1 MPVAQLIALS
11 LPRNVPVSSVIVCC
25 PLCCDS
31 TIVKETFAHD
41 FFGEQNGVQRAL
53 GQTIGLGVDQNVGQF
68 QIVGVVKDSKQRR
81 IDQLPAR
88 VVCFPFLQADLPP
101 SLMGHMTI
109 EVRTASEPVAMT
121 NAIREGERM
130 FAWLASLFGLLTL
143 LLASVG
149 LYGVIEY
156 STMRRTAEIGVRM
169 ALGAHRRDVMA
180 MVLRE
185 ALRLTAIGV
194 VIGLALA
201 PAVGRVVSTML
212 YGVSAADPLTILG
225 ASVLMFVAAA
235 LAAFLPARR
244 AMRVDPI
251 VALRYE

>member
-1 MPVAQLIALS
+1 
-11 LPRNVPVSSVIVCC
+11 
-25 PLCCDS
+25 
-31 TIVKETFAHD
+31 
-41 FFGEQNGVQRAL
+41 
-53 GQTIGLGVDQNVGQF
+53 
-68 QIVGVVKDSKQRR
+68 
-81 IDQLPAR
+81 
-88 VVCFPFLQADLPP
+88 
-101 SLMGHMTI
+101 MGHMTI
-109 EVRTASEPVAMT
+109 EVRAASEPVAMT
-121 NAIREGERM
+121 NAIREVERM

-201 PAVGRVVSTML
+201 PAVGRVVSGML
-212 YGVSAADPLTILG
+212 YGISAADPLTILG

>member
-1 MPVAQLIALS
+1 
-11 LPRNVPVSSVIVCC
+11 
-25 PLCCDS
+25 
-31 TIVKETFAHD
+31 
-41 FFGEQNGVQRAL
+41 
-53 GQTIGLGVDQNVGQF
+53 
-68 QIVGVVKDSKQRR
+68 
-81 IDQLPAR
+81 
-88 VVCFPFLQADLPP
+88 
-101 SLMGHMTI
+101 MGHMTI
-109 EVRTASEPVAMT
+109 EVRAASEPVAMT

-130 FAWLASLFGLLTL
+130 FAWLASLFGLLAL
-143 LLASVG
+143 LLASVE

-201 PAVGRVVSTML
+201 PAVGRVVSSML

-225 ASVLMFVAAA
+225 ASVLMFVAAMWTFFDSDPYGAWLDVMITGLFVIAIAIPA
-235 LAAFLPARR
+235 LCWLIGMARF
-244 AMRVDPI
+244 
-251 VALRYE
+251 